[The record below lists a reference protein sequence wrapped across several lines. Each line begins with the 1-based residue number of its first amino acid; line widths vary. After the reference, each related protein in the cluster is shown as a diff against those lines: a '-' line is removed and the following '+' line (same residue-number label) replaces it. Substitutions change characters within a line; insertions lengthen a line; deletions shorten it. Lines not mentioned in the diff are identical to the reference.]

1 MYIETTGRK
10 SGDKAWL
17 VSPILQPKR
26 NECLQFHY
34 HMIGTDIG
42 QLNVNIRGNG
52 TTNTT
57 RLWNLAG
64 SRKDKWVQASV
75 PLNFDKPFE
84 VRTTKIT
91 PRYVCEHLG
100 YTTGFN

>member
-1 MYIETTGRK
+1 MIRFYSTGVYMYIETTGRK

-57 RLWNLAG
+57 RLWELG
-64 SRKDKWVQASV
+64 WLEEGQVGAS
-75 PLNFDKPFE
+75 
-84 VRTTKIT
+84 
-91 PRYVCEHLG
+91 
-100 YTTGFN
+100 